1 MTYKLID
8 QINYLVNHKKDVT
21 LQEVIYI
28 ISIISSLEYLK
39 LLMDSNIKK
48 LFVVEHPNFQ
58 ILNKYN

>member
-1 MTYKLID
+1 MTYNINE
-8 QINYLVNHKKDVT
+8 QINYFVKHRNDVPI
-21 LQEVIYI
+21 QETIFI
-28 ISIISSLEYLK
+28 NSIISSLEYLK

>member
-1 MTYKLID
+1 MTYNINE
-8 QINYLVNHKKDVT
+8 QINYFGKHRNDVPI
-21 LQEVIYI
+21 QETIFI
-28 ISIISSLEYLK
+28 NSIISSLEYLK

>member
-28 ISIISSLEYLK
+28 NSIISSLEYLK

>member
-1 MTYKLID
+1 MTYNINEL
-8 QINYLVNHKKDVT
+8 INYFVKHRNDVPI
-21 LQEVIYI
+21 QETIFI
-28 ISIISSLEYLK
+28 NSIISSLEYLK